1 MSYSR
6 WEQNRQAYQGNMGSM
21 DFRDETGGFID
32 YQMDLP
38 RQTNPTPT
46 NVIASQAMPTM
57 GPMPAPI
64 TEQMMPP
71 PTPQPMPVEIIV
83 TKPKTAGFGKIPMV
97 VWLALGG
104 VALYY
109 ANQEG
114 WLNKKLV

>member
-46 NVIASQAMPTM
+46 R
-57 GPMPAPI
+57 
-64 TEQMMPP
+64 
-71 PTPQPMPVEIIV
+71 
-83 TKPKTAGFGKIPMV
+83 MV
-97 VWLALGG
+97 
-104 VALYY
+104 
-109 ANQEG
+109 
-114 WLNKKLV
+114 K